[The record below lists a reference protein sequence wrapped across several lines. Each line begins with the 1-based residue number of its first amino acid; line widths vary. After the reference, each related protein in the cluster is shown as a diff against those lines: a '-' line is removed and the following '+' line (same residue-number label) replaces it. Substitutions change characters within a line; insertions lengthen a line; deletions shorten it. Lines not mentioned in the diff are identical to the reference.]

1 MRRLAAK
8 MLIAVAPLLAI
19 AACQKPDVGQPCTIA
34 WGTSWESDPLMPPPP
49 SATTISADY
58 FESGNLTCENL
69 VCIVSP
75 AAAGS
80 QYDRGVAGGYCSKP
94 CVSNQDCFESDTGLV
109 CRQVVLDPVFLAE
122 LSPELRARYAPDFQS
137 SSFCAVP

>member
-8 MLIAVAPLLAI
+8 MMVAVAPLLAI

-34 WGTSWESDPLMPPPP
+34 WGTDPLVPPP

-58 FESGNLTCENL
+58 VESGNLTCENL

-75 AAAGS
+75 APAGS
-80 QYDRGVAGGYCSKP
+80 TYDRGAAGGYCSKP
-94 CVSNQDCFESDTGLV
+94 CVSNQDCFESETGLV
-109 CRQVVLDPVFLAE
+109 CRQTVLDPTFLE
-122 LSPELRARYAPDFQS
+122 RLPRDLRDRYAPDFQA

>member
-1 MRRLAAK
+1 MRRFVSN
-8 MLIAVAPLLAI
+8 MLLAVAPLLALS
-19 AACQKPDVGQPCTIA
+19 ACQKPDVGQPCAIA
-34 WGTSWESDPLMPPPP
+34 WGATWESDPLMPPPP
-49 SATTISADY
+49 SATTTPADY

-80 QYDRGVAGGYCSKP
+80 EYDRGAAGGYCSKS
-94 CVSNQDCFESDTGLV
+94 CVSNQDCFESETGLV
-109 CRQVVLDPVFLAE
+109 CRQMVLDPVFLAQ
-122 LSPELRARYAPDFQS
+122 LSPELRDRYAPEFQA